1 MERSDTFHAEGVRR
15 LYDVMRRVNS
25 PSELADVLQAVAD
38 GVVEGLGYGVAAISR
53 LEGDELVM
61 TAVAGDDEVREAIL
75 GRRTPAEVVF
85 NEFTLADQWGI
96 LRFVPHDRLPVETLQ
111 ISWVPDYVPDDAPD
125 AWHPL
130 NALYA
135 PLYSADGRVLG
146 NMSVDLP
153 PGNRVPSQQQ
163 RELLEMFVVQ
173 AGLAIANAEQR
184 EELAEQVRLG
194 QALRQIVVAGSS
206 GDLDHVLTVA
216 ARGLHAGLDVAQ
228 VSLRCFPDTA
238 DDLRE
243 HAAGHPLVNQREER
257 VEGLRRD
264 LVLLAS
270 QTAPRPLLLDG
281 EDSDWKLLPD
291 SGPDVAAIMAVRGWT
306 RMLVAALGV
315 GRQVLGYLVATRT
328 AEQPPFNQSE
338 FDAVHEASRALG
350 RLVLDARMR
359 DTERRL
365 VSELQEID
373 RYKGE
378 LIATISHELKTPLT
392 SIIGHTELLEDAGVH
407 AASVGAISRNAARLD
422 RLVTNLLS
430 YSKVQDKREL
440 VRRPLDLE
448 DVCRTSVEMLTVLAA
463 SGGVDL
469 TVRPAAAPV
478 VVNGDPEELPRVVDN
493 LCSNAVKYTR
503 PGGKVTVEVRASG
516 SHGEVV
522 VTDTGLGIAPGDR
535 AHLFSAFHRS
545 TNPDALTIPGTGLG
559 LAISRRIA
567 ELHGG
572 TIEVESELGRGSTF
586 TLRVPLAGWRAH

>member
-25 PSELADVLQAVAD
+25 PSDLADVLQAVAD

-53 LEGDELVM
+53 LEGDDLVM
-61 TAVAGDDEVREAIL
+61 TAVAGDEEARAAIL
-75 GRRTPAEVVF
+75 GRRTPSTVVF
-85 NEFTLADQWGI
+85 NEFTQADQWGI
-96 LRFVPHDRLPVETLQ
+96 LRYVPHDRLPIEALQ
-111 ISWVPDYVPDDAPD
+111 SAWIPDYVPDSAPD

-130 NALYA
+130 DALHA

-153 PGNRVPSQQQ
+153 PGNRIPSQQQ

-206 GDLDHVLTVA
+206 GDLDQVLTVA
-216 ARGLHAGLDVAQ
+216 ARELHAGLAAAQ

-238 DDLRE
+238 DDRRE
-243 HAAGHPLVNQREER
+243 HAAGHPLPNQREER

-264 LVLLAS
+264 LVQLTS

-281 EDSDWKLLPD
+281 DDSDWALLPD
-291 SGPDVAAIMAVRGWT
+291 SGADVAAIMSVRGWA

-315 GRQVLGYLVATRT
+315 GRQVLGYVVVMRT
-328 AEQPPFNQSE
+328 AEQPPFNQNE
-338 FDAVHEASRALG
+338 LDAVHEASRELG
-350 RLVLDARMR
+350 RLVLDTRLR

-365 VSELQEID
+365 VSELREID

-392 SIIGHTELLEDAGVH
+392 SIIGHTELLEDAEVH
-407 AASVGAISRNAARLD
+407 VTSVRAISRNAARLD

-430 YSKVQDKREL
+430 YSKVQEKREL
-440 VRRPLDLE
+440 VRRPVDLE
-448 DVCRTSVEMLTVLAA
+448 DVCRTSLEMLAVQAA
-463 SGGVDL
+463 GAGVDVTL
-469 TVRPAAAPV
+469 CPAPGPV

-493 LCSNAVKYTR
+493 ICSNAVKYTR
-503 PGGKVTVEVRASG
+503 PGGSVVVEVRASG
-516 SHGEVV
+516 GYGEVV
-522 VTDTGLGIAPGDR
+522 VTDTGLGISPGDR
-535 AHLFSAFHRS
+535 GHLFSAFHRS

-586 TLRVPLAGWRAH
+586 TLRVPLAG